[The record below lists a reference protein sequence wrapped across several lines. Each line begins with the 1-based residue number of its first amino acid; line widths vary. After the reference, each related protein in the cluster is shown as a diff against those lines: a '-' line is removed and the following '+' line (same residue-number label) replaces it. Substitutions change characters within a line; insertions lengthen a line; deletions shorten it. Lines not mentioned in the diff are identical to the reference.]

1 MPKTKWPE
9 ENRDEVLNPAME
21 RPRSSSSR
29 RQVGRCC
36 VEEDADQNVNYDD
49 EAGCA
54 EKSLQELHSAHFL
67 PVDLVTSGGKVDRAV
82 SSLTARQA
90 SVTDS

>member
-1 MPKTKWPE
+1 MPKTQWPE
-9 ENRDEVLNPAME
+9 ENRDDVLNPAME

-49 EAGCA
+49 DAGCA
-54 EKSLQELHSAHFL
+54 EESFQEIHSVHVL
-67 PVDLVTSGGKVDRAV
+67 PVDLVTSGGKGQPA
-82 SSLTARQA
+82 LA
-90 SVTDS
+90 S

>member
-1 MPKTKWPE
+1 MPKTQWPE
-9 ENRDEVLNPAME
+9 ENRDDVLSPAME

-36 VEEDADQNVNYDD
+36 IEEDADQNVSYDD

-54 EKSLQELHSAHFL
+54 EESFKELHSTHVF
-67 PVDLVTSGGKVDRAV
+67 PVDLVTSGGQV
-82 SSLTARQA
+82 A
-90 SVTDS
+90 SDLIGR

>member
-1 MPKTKWPE
+1 MPKAQWPE
-9 ENRDEVLNPAME
+9 ENRDDVLSPAVE

-36 VEEDADQNVNYDD
+36 VEEDADQNVSYYD

-54 EKSLQELHSAHFL
+54 EESFQELHSTYVF
-67 PVDLVTSGGKVDRAV
+67 PVDLVI
-82 SSLTARQA
+82 
-90 SVTDS
+90 